1 VNAPG
6 VEPKPFYRT
15 FGITLYVVCVLGIYV
30 VMFARMPGLGETES
44 ELAAYAEQ
52 HFPNELARFE
62 NPPLTAGPRP
72 NQITLPLGWTTE
84 LRVERGPTPVREP
97 NTRPLRYSVH
107 LVLSLLF
114 LFSIVYFSAA
124 GVGYYAID
132 VFRHSFTA
140 EGYFFSTPGYDQP
153 PLGPKKSWEVLT
165 NDISNIQLFSRQL
178 DRRSVLFLALGASTA
193 LVGVGYLLLVA
204 PHDIRTGETTS
215 QTALRLVRSL
225 GLVAFIEAIA
235 WFFLK
240 QYRVL
245 VEDSKSYYRMY
256 LKRSNTL
263 AALALASDQREG
275 GTDLNASVVAA
286 LLADPVVERLAQGE
300 STESLEAQRTPGGPV
315 VGEIVG
321 RIVPKDSSQ

>member
-1 VNAPG
+1 MNAPS

-15 FGITLYVVCVLGIYV
+15 FGIILYVVFVLGVYL

-52 HFPNELARFE
+52 HFPNELARLE
-62 NPPLTAGPRP
+62 TPPPTAGPQPRK
-72 NQITLPLGWTTE
+72 ITLPLGWATE
-84 LRVERGPTPVREP
+84 LRVEKGAGPVGGPS
-97 NTRPLRYSVH
+97 NRPLRYSAH
-107 LVLSLLF
+107 LVLRLLL
-114 LFSIVYFSAA
+114 LFSIVYFSGA

-132 VFRHSFTA
+132 VFRSSFTA
-140 EGYFFSTPGYDQP
+140 AGYFIQPSVYEQP
-153 PLGPKKSWEVLT
+153 PPGASKSWEVLT
-165 NDISNIQLFSRQL
+165 SDISNVQGFSKQL

-193 LVGVGYLLLVA
+193 IVGVGYLLLLA
-204 PHDIRTGETTS
+204 PHDIRAGETAS
-215 QTALRLVRSL
+215 QIGLRLVRSL

-245 VEDSKSYYRMY
+245 VEDSKSYHRMY

-263 AALALASDQREG
+263 AALALASEPREG
-275 GTDLNASVVAA
+275 GTDLTAAVVTA
-286 LLADPVVERLAQGE
+286 LLADPVFEHLAQGE
-300 STESLEAQRTPGGPV
+300 STEPLEAQRTPGGPV

-321 RIVPKDSSQ
+321 RIIPKDG